1 MKLRSRIIS
10 SILALSFLTMS
21 SVPALA
27 VNDSSAQA
35 TASVF
40 PQTISITKDAH
51 NNVQLAGSHTM
62 NSIQATQTNWE
73 ELYQINNSDQYVLY
87 ESNTLQLLDRLSVNT
102 TAFDQNEFMFE
113 EYNISEDIVNDIEEK
128 IQQQT
133 ANSDLEV
140 YIYVPH
146 NNNTSQVDTLAT
158 APSYDTKDEIVEYRN
173 ANTMYQD
180 ISSGVNTAAICD
192 TIFDIAVGWLG
203 SLSKT
208 IALIGNG
215 KSILSACG
223 AKTVTGT
230 TEDKAQFKLIY
241 DKLVKYTHV
250 YAGSGWITGCKSYK
264 VWMDQGTIYQYYVNL
279 KKEVY
284 TPKNF
289 NTVIYSASYNNA
301 KQVAL
306 VNFMNGMK
314 VDDPL
319 LYKIGSLTVYF

>member
-10 SILALSFLTMS
+10 SILAFSFLTMS

-27 VNDSSAQA
+27 VNESSAQA
-35 TASVF
+35 TASVS

-87 ESNTLQLLDRLSVNT
+87 ESDTLQLLDRLPVNT
-102 TAFDQNEFMFE
+102 TAFDQNESMFE

-146 NNNTSQVDTLAT
+146 DKNTSQVNTLAT
-158 APSYDTKDEIVEYRN
+158 APSYDTKDEIVESRN

-192 TIFDIAVGWLG
+192 AIFDIAVGWLG